1 MLPKAYSQLKMC
13 GTCTRWSLAG
23 RSRSP
28 ERGLCTYTCSW
39 AQITSSPALLSELLL
54 QFCYAFCTL
63 MKHNPSE
70 IISQSKSLLPKL
82 LCQTFCH
89 CDRKGTTISSA
100 NALLDNRA
108 NVWGQ
113 QVPVV
118 FQGER
123 APCSSKHIYPWS
135 RNMNLTGWVPS
146 DPPVLRPWWGTSLR
160 PSGCSLRPPSGG
172 SSGPLSK
179 CQYWHPPSKTEIA

>member
-123 APCSSKHIYPWS
+123 APCSSKPHLPMKQEYEPDWVGTFGSTCAPALMRYFTASKWLFSAASIRGVLWS
-135 RNMNLTGWVPS
+135 SEQVSILAP
-146 DPPVLRPWWGTSLR
+146 
-160 PSGCSLRPPSGG
+160 
-172 SSGPLSK
+172 
-179 CQYWHPPSKTEIA
+179 A